1 MNKYAAAGAAAV
13 LAALVFIPPVI
24 GSFTEARVMAQAER
38 IETLSED
45 TYRIEVLDY
54 EGGWFGS
61 TARVNVGLGETYIEQ
76 LTAMATRDQEGESA
90 VMVAEY
96 LRAELS
102 RERTLIVEIG
112 HGPVMLGGGGVQVG
126 VLSAVIRPDPDAQG
140 LAAWLETLEIP
151 YLFEVRTVLGMTG
164 TTRFAGDVPPLEI
177 DGPDGR
183 VSFSGLTVEGA
194 FNLQRRQID
203 ARGAIESLSVDD
215 ADWGSIAIDDV
226 LWTADVTGFSPTLWL
241 GDVAMEVGSFTSAG
255 VGPDGPVNLAL
266 SRAGAL
272 FDTTLDASGELVT
285 IEGRYYVDSLT
296 GPDGLDLADAS
307 FAFALREFSREAV
320 EAYSIYGR
328 QIAVSPETAPPLF
341 PGVENLIYLTL
352 ASSPS
357 VEVGPLEF
365 QWNDQPFEADLR
377 IEFDGSDLPE
387 RAEFTMFNFR
397 AILEAISVEAY
408 ADMSDEIAHSLAEAN
423 VKRQLRS
430 SAEALGKEIPAADLE
445 SLARTQAEGLLSD
458 LVLQGMIDTSATGYR
473 SDLTFIDGELSINGN
488 GIPLGTLLQVPF

>member
-1 MNKYAAAGAAAV
+1 MNKFAVAGIVLSLAV
-13 LAALVFIPPVI
+13 LLGIPPVI

-61 TARVNVGLGETYIEQ
+61 TARVEVGLGEAYIEQ

-90 VMVAEY
+90 VVVTEY
-96 LRAELS
+96 LRAALS
-102 RERTLIVEIG
+102 RERTLVVEIG
-112 HGPVMLGGGGVQVG
+112 HGPVMFGGGGVQVG

-140 LAAWLETLEIP
+140 LAEWLETLEIP
-151 YLFEVRTVLGMTG
+151 YLFEVRTLLGMTG

-194 FNLQRRQID
+194 FDLRDRQID
-203 ARGAIESLSVDD
+203 ARGAMESLRVDA
-215 ADWGSIAIDDV
+215 ADWGSTTIEDV

-241 GDVAMEVGSFTSAG
+241 GDVAMEVGSFTSTG
-255 VGPDGPVNLAL
+255 DGPDGPVDLAMT
-266 SRAGAL
+266 RAGAL

-307 FAFALREFSREAV
+307 FAFAMRDFSREAV
-320 EAYSIYGR
+320 EAYSTYAR

-341 PGVENLIYLTL
+341 PGVENLLYLTL

-357 VEVGPLEF
+357 AEVGPLEF
-365 QWNDQPFEADLR
+365 RWDGQPFEADLR

-387 RAEFTMFNFR
+387 RAEFTMFNWR
-397 AILEAISVEAY
+397 AILEAISIEAD
-408 ADMSDEIAHSLAEAN
+408 ADMSDEIARSLAEAN

-458 LVLQGMIDTSATGYR
+458 LVLQGMIDTSAAGYR

-488 GIPLGTLLQVPF
+488 GIPLGMLLQAAF